1 MTNRASSE
9 IIQVRRVHRRDL
21 NRTWD
26 FLKLVFRDVNRNTL
40 EYQRPRTKH
49 RFLEVYDSEETD
61 QLLFV
66 VGDKTVGYA
75 ECSYSTAGADNWMNP
90 RYFEKRGMRPLFV
103 DELAVHPHFQGRGV
117 GGFMLE
123 QIQHLGRAHG
133 CTHLVLEVA
142 QNNKDAL
149 KWYHKRNFYRLD
161 AAIFLAQKVPH
172 EPELL
177 PGRPLTGSAPS
188 EKVVKKAPAKTT
200 GRRATTKASA
210 KTAAARAAK
219 KASPK
224 QPSATLVSSIPQSS
238 ATKKAPSKPA
248 AAKPAAAKPAAPKPA
263 AAKPAAAKPATA
275 KPAPKPAAAKPATT
289 KPAPKPAAAKPATA
303 KPAPKKQATPKAK

>member
-1 MTNRASSE
+1 MKPPPEVIA
-9 IIQVRRVHRRDL
+9 VRRVHRRDL

-40 EYQRPRTKH
+40 EYQRPRTKR
-49 RFLEVYDSEETD
+49 RFLEVYDAEGTD

-66 VGDKTVGYA
+66 VDDKIVGYA

-103 DELAVHPHFQGRGV
+103 DELAVHPAYQGRGV

-123 QIQHLGRAHG
+123 QIQHLGRSHG
-133 CTHLVLEVA
+133 STHLVLEVA

-161 AAIFLAQKVPH
+161 AAIFLAQKVPV

-177 PGRPLTGSAPS
+177 PARALPAPHAAPS
-188 EKVVKKAPAKTT
+188 GKGRAAPPSTREKRGKAATKPSPAKEVRSNSSPAKAPRSKP
-200 GRRATTKASA
+200 S
-210 KTAAARAAK
+210 AK
-219 KASPK
+219 KATPTK
-224 QPSATLVSSIPQSS
+224 PAR
-238 ATKKAPSKPA
+238 TKKARSA
-248 AAKPAAAKPAAPKPA
+248 
-263 AAKPAAAKPATA
+263 
-275 KPAPKPAAAKPATT
+275 
-289 KPAPKPAAAKPATA
+289 
-303 KPAPKKQATPKAK
+303 

>member
-1 MTNRASSE
+1 MSVRAAPE
-9 IIQVRRVHRRDL
+9 VIQVRRVHRRDL

-49 RFLEVYDSEETD
+49 RFLEVYDGEETD

-66 VGDKTVGYA
+66 VEDKIVGYA

-103 DELAVHPHFQGRGV
+103 DELAVHPHYQGKGV

-123 QIQHLGRAHG
+123 QLQHLGRSHG

-161 AAIFLAQKVPH
+161 AAIFLAQKVPT

-177 PGRPLTGSAPS
+177 PPRPIT
-188 EKVVKKAPAKTT
+188 PA
-200 GRRATTKASA
+200 
-210 KTAAARAAK
+210 
-219 KASPK
+219 
-224 QPSATLVSSIPQSS
+224 I
-238 ATKKAPSKPA
+238 
-248 AAKPAAAKPAAPKPA
+248 PKPA
-263 AAKPAAAKPATA
+263 KAAPGPKPDKAGPAVKSSKPVSTRTSAKPTPARSAEKTA
-275 KPAPKPAAAKPATT
+275 RPKRAV
-289 KPAPKPAAAKPATA
+289 
-303 KPAPKKQATPKAK
+303 KKVTPR

>member
-1 MTNRASSE
+1 MSVRAAPE
-9 IIQVRRVHRRDL
+9 VIQVRRVHRRDL

-66 VGDKTVGYA
+66 VADKVGAPDKIVGYA

-103 DELAVHPHFQGRGV
+103 DELAVHPHYQGKGV

-123 QIQHLGRAHG
+123 QLQHLGRSHG

-161 AAIFLAQKVPH
+161 AAIFLAQKVPT

-177 PGRPLTGSAPS
+177 PPRPLVPSNPKS
-188 EKVVKKAPAKTT
+188 EKGAPAAK
-200 GRRATTKASA
+200 GAKAA
-210 KTAAARAAK
+210 LAANAANPDKAALAAK
-219 KASPK
+219 GRQRVA
-224 QPSATLVSSIPQSS
+224 
-238 ATKKAPSKPA
+238 
-248 AAKPAAAKPAAPKPA
+248 AAPKPKTA
-263 AAKPAAAKPATA
+263 SAPSRSPAKKPTQPKVAK
-275 KPAPKPAAAKPATT
+275 KR
-289 KPAPKPAAAKPATA
+289 
-303 KPAPKKQATPKAK
+303 TP

>member
-1 MTNRASSE
+1 VSVRAAPE
-9 IIQVRRVHRRDL
+9 VIQVRRVHRRDL

-49 RFLEVYDSEETD
+49 RFLEVYDGEETD

-66 VGDKTVGYA
+66 VADKVGAPDKIVGYA

-103 DELAVHPHFQGRGV
+103 DELAVHPHYQGKGV

-123 QIQHLGRAHG
+123 QLQHLGRSHG

-161 AAIFLAQKVPH
+161 AAIFLAQKVPT

-177 PGRPLTGSAPS
+177 PPRPLTPKPDRLGGARSAGGEPSSPEKPGSAAKSAKGAPAAS
-188 EKVVKKAPAKTT
+188 PDKAAARGAKRGSAGAKARAATARAPTSSKKPPRPKVVKK
-200 GRRATTKASA
+200 RATT
-210 KTAAARAAK
+210 
-219 KASPK
+219 
-224 QPSATLVSSIPQSS
+224 
-238 ATKKAPSKPA
+238 
-248 AAKPAAAKPAAPKPA
+248 
-263 AAKPAAAKPATA
+263 
-275 KPAPKPAAAKPATT
+275 
-289 KPAPKPAAAKPATA
+289 
-303 KPAPKKQATPKAK
+303 

>member
-1 MTNRASSE
+1 MTMTNRASTE

-188 EKVVKKAPAKTT
+188 DKAVKKAPTKTT
-200 GRRATTKASA
+200 GRRATTAA
-210 KTAAARAAK
+210 NTKTAATRAAK
-219 KASPK
+219 KAVTPK
-224 QPSATLVSSIPQSS
+224 QPSPAAPLVSPIPKLPV
-238 ATKKAPSKPA
+238 KKAAATRVPAGSAAKAAAAAKPATAKPA
-248 AAKPAAAKPAAPKPA
+248 AAKPAAAKPAA
-263 AAKPAAAKPATA
+263 AKRASKNPTVK
-275 KPAPKPAAAKPATT
+275 
-289 KPAPKPAAAKPATA
+289 
-303 KPAPKKQATPKAK
+303 KAK

>member
-1 MTNRASSE
+1 MSPVPE
-9 IIQVRRVHRRDL
+9 VIQVRRVHRRDL

-66 VGDKTVGYA
+66 VGDKIVGYA

-103 DELAVHPHFQGRGV
+103 DEIAVHPHYQGKGV

-123 QIQHLGRAHG
+123 QLQHLGRSHG

-161 AAIFLAQKVPH
+161 AAIFLAQKVPT

-177 PGRPLTGSAPS
+177 PPRAIAPS
-188 EKVVKKAPAKTT
+188 T
-200 GRRATTKASA
+200 
-210 KTAAARAAK
+210 
-219 KASPK
+219 PK
-224 QPSATLVSSIPQSS
+224 PIKGA
-238 ATKKAPSKPA
+238 A
-248 AAKPAAAKPAAPKPA
+248 AAKPEKPVTASK
-263 AAKPAAAKPATA
+263 TA
-275 KPAPKPAAAKPATT
+275 KAKKIPPKT
-289 KPAPKPAAAKPATA
+289 
-303 KPAPKKQATPKAK
+303 PKKTPLKKAPPS